1 MFVKPEEARATF
13 SKGILSQSLQASGL
27 DPSVAYDV
35 AQEIKTFL
43 LREDT
48 RELTQDQLRR
58 LIHET
63 IRHNHGETFA
73 ERYLLWRCFRSPD
86 KPLIILFGGA
96 TGTGKSSVAAEV
108 AHRLGIQKILSTDT
122 IRQIMRMMFS
132 HDLLPAI
139 HSSSY
144 EAWKDWTL
152 GQGDSSQAVIDA
164 FREQSMR
171 VLVGM
176 WAMIE
181 RSIQEGSSLVIDGVH
196 LVPSLVDLKP
206 FEDHAYLLSVVISTL
221 DGDRHLERFPVR
233 EQRAD
238 HRLAQ
243 RYRKNFE
250 SILRIQ
256 DYILKMTERSD
267 TPIIENEN
275 FDETVASI
283 LTVFSNTLREKLNLS
298 SEQLALHAL

>member
-1 MFVKPEEARATF
+1 
-13 SKGILSQSLQASGL
+13 
-27 DPSVAYDV
+27 
-35 AQEIKTFL
+35 
-43 LREDT
+43 
-48 RELTQDQLRR
+48 
-58 LIHET
+58 
-63 IRHNHGETFA
+63 
-73 ERYLLWRCFRSPD
+73 
-86 KPLIILFGGA
+86 
-96 TGTGKSSVAAEV
+96 
-108 AHRLGIQKILSTDT
+108 
-122 IRQIMRMMFS
+122 
-132 HDLLPAI
+132 
-139 HSSSY
+139 
-144 EAWKDWTL
+144 
-152 GQGDSSQAVIDA
+152 
-164 FREQSMR
+164 
-171 VLVGM
+171 M
-176 WAMIE
+176 WAMIK

-243 RYRKNFE
+243 RYRKNFG

-256 DYILKMTERSD
+256 DYILKMTEHSD

-298 SEQLALHAL
+298 SEQLRCTHCSRSGTSQLAPQCVPRCRDPSIRSLIPATGAERTHGDGTGRERRGVREKLRRLDLCPKTGAELHSNARAQMGTRNFALVSARS